1 MFWISHIMKI
11 NFTYL
16 ASTFKWVLRNTG
28 KLLMG
33 VWEHLK
39 WEVQFDSYI
48 MCTFMLFY
56 LIM

>member
-1 MFWISHIMKI
+1 MFCISHIMKI

-16 ASTFKWVLRNTG
+16 ASTFG